1 MQYTEEELKKIIE
14 NHQHW
19 LREDCYGWEDM
30 RANLEV
36 ANLESVNLYG
46 ANLKGANLEGANLY
60 GANLKVANLES
71 ANLYG
76 AYLKSA
82 NLKSANL
89 EGANLKGANL
99 EGANLEGA
107 NLEGANLK
115 GANLYGANLKGAN
128 LESANLY
135 GAYLKSANLKSANLK
150 GANLEG
156 ANLEGANLES
166 ANLEEKEK
174 LRLGQILKEPMA
186 GYKKTLEGVVITA
199 TIPAGSIVF
208 CINGSKCRTNKAR
221 ILDMGGQNEVLHS
234 SYDNNFEYR
243 LMQDIEIED
252 FNLMYNVECASG
264 FHFFRTREEA
274 EKYNQ

>member
-60 GANLKVANLES
+60 GANLEGANLKGANLYGANLKVANLES

-89 EGANLKGANL
+89 EG
-99 EGANLEGA
+99 
-107 NLEGANLK
+107 
-115 GANLYGANLKGAN
+115 
-128 LESANLY
+128 
-135 GAYLKSANLKSANLK
+135 ANLK